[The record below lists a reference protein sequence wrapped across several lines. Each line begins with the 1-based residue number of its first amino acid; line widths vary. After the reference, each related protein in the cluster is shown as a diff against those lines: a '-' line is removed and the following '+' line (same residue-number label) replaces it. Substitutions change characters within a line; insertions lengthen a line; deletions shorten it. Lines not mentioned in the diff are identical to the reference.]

1 MVTLPAQTTTA
12 LKEWAS
18 VLEAIDRGEQLVLIR
33 KGGLIEPGSGFELA
47 ASCFVLYPTFEH
59 QTIQYL
65 RPSFQ
70 PLMEEALRHRP
81 AEGQVRVSLG
91 AMVVSSVQS
100 QDPDVI
106 ERVRAFHVY
115 NEAFVSQR
123 LKWQPEQLL
132 AIVVVR
138 AFRLPSPQLLSV
150 APHYAGCRSWVQLDA
165 PVVLRDAVPVLDD
178 ATFAPRAQQLT
189 ALLTSA

>member
-1 MVTLPAQTTTA
+1 MATLPAQTTTA

-47 ASCFVLYPTFEH
+47 DSCFVLYPTFEH
-59 QTIQYL
+59 QTIHYL

-91 AMVVSSVQS
+91 AMVVSCLQS
-100 QDPDVI
+100 QDPNVV
-106 ERVRAFHVY
+106 ERLQSFHVY
-115 NEAFVSQR
+115 NEAFLHQR
-123 LKWQPEQLL
+123 LKWQPKQPLV
-132 AIVVVR
+132 IVVVR
-138 AFRLPSPQLLSV
+138 AFRLPSPQRLSV
-150 APHYAGCRSWVQLDA
+150 APHYAGCRSWIQLDD

-178 ATFAPRAQQLT
+178 ATFTPRAQQLS
-189 ALLTSA
+189 ALLASA